1 MIPPSIL
8 WIVIILIWVSLYFM
22 GWFEPIE
29 NYIIEIFTET
39 PIEKF
44 KDAQEYD

>member
-1 MIPPSIL
+1 MPHPLVIWL
-8 WIVIILIWVSLYFM
+8 VIVLLWVSLYFV

-39 PIEKF
+39 PMERF
-44 KDAQEYD
+44 KKSELHD